1 MKQDVKIAVG
11 ILAVTG
17 LIALLLKTKP
27 EPKKVIL

>member
-17 LIALLLKTKP
+17 LLAIFFKP
-27 EPKKVIL
+27 KSEPKKVIL